1 MSEQTYAMADP
12 DYYAPVETLAELGRR
27 YRPSK
32 VPDGWEHA
40 EQSLWTSWSRTGRTL
55 PSQGWKVHVS
65 ARAERLPAVLDV
77 FAEECFARDVCF
89 KHVTAERLLL
99 VLQHKHASRTQSG
112 KLLVAYPDDE
122 DRARDLMN
130 VLSARLRDEQGQY
143 ILTDR
148 RFGDSKVVHYRYGA
162 FTARRRLLP
171 DGTGEPVIADGRGAL
186 VPDLREPGWH
196 LPAGIEDPFAPDD
209 DAAEEPDADFRG
221 FAFEH
226 AVRHSNGGGAYAGRQ
241 EATGRKVFI
250 KEARDHTGLSWDGRS
265 APERMEREWRAL
277 TELHAV
283 RPGLGPEPLAR
294 FRVWEHTF
302 LVTEFVEGVP
312 LNNWVTTHTPLVRPH
327 AGRADFDRYFADCA
341 AIITSLEHQVD
352 ELHRAGYVFGDI
364 SPGNVLIGPDGS
376 PRLIDFEAAH
386 LLDEP
391 PVAVATAGYAAPA
404 HLSREDP
411 KVQDAYGL
419 SALVRLMLGPNPGV
433 VERCP
438 GSLAHL
444 RADLARRAP
453 VPPALWARAERH
465 HPADEPAL
473 LPGPEAVAADP
484 RRHVRALRDE
494 VARALTAMAD
504 PERTDRIFPTV
515 PNGYATNTVCV
526 AYGTAGVL
534 HALRQAEVAVD
545 PALTERFRKDAV
557 AATRTLAPGLHTGL
571 AGVAWVLAD
580 LGLLDEAAELLATA
594 AAHPLTEH
602 RIGFADGAAGVA
614 TAHLALFAHTGD
626 AAHVETAERLLAPAR
641 TDESVAAGLA
651 PDDPTGWLHGRCGV
665 AWALAPLGTVT
676 GDTGLLDRGV
686 RLLCQ
691 ELDRAMPAEGPSPH
705 FPVSATDR
713 RSMPYLYCGTAGMLR
728 AVARYNRLR
737 PDDRLTAVEGA
748 LMPRLRTRYTVMPG
762 LYQGLAGLGFALSDL
777 AAVSGDAEHRE
788 HALDTAAAL
797 FKYAVPG
804 DDGVRF
810 LGDGLQRFS
819 ADLWSGSS
827 GILLFLHEV
836 LHPGRDRLFSLDRL
850 CTPGA
855 VDGGGTPTRP
865 GEDTRP

>member
-1 MSEQTYAMADP
+1 MSELTYAMADP
-12 DYYAPVETLAELGRR
+12 DYYAPVETLVERGRR

-32 VPDGWEHA
+32 VPDGWQHA
-40 EQSLWTSWSRTGRTL
+40 ERNLWTSWSRTGRTL
-55 PSQGWKVHVS
+55 PAQGWKVHVS

-77 FAEECFARDVCF
+77 FAEECFARNICF

-99 VLQHKHASRTQSG
+99 VLQHKHASRAQSG

-122 DRARDLMN
+122 DLARDLMN
-130 VLSARLRDEQGQY
+130 VLSARLRDERGQY

-171 DGTGEPVIADGRGAL
+171 DGTGEAVIADSRGTL

-196 LPAGIEDPFAPDD
+196 LPEGIEDPFTPADAPE
-209 DAAEEPDADFRG
+209 EEPEADFRG
-221 FAFEH
+221 YAFEY
-226 AVRHSNGGGAYAGRQ
+226 AVRHSNGGGAYVGRQ

-277 TELHAV
+277 TGLHAV
-283 RPGLGPEPLAR
+283 RPGLCPQPLAR
-294 FRVWEHTF
+294 FRVWEHEF

-312 LNNWVTTHTPLVRPH
+312 LSTWVTTRTPLVRPH
-327 AGRADFDRYFADCA
+327 ASREDFDRYFADCA
-341 AIITSLEHQVD
+341 AIIASLERQAD
-352 ELHRAGYVFGDI
+352 ELHEAGYVFGDI
-364 SPGNVLIGPDGS
+364 SPGNVLIGPDGGA
-376 PRLIDFEAAH
+376 RLIDFEAAH

-391 PVAVATAGYAAPA
+391 PVAVATTGYAAPA
-404 HLSREDP
+404 HLCREDP
-411 KVQDAYGL
+411 RVRDAYGI
-419 SALVRLMLGPNPGV
+419 SALVRLMLGPNLGV

-438 GSLAHL
+438 RSLEHL
-444 RADLARRAP
+444 RADLARRAD
-453 VPPALWARAERH
+453 VPPALWARAERY
-465 HPADEPAL
+465 HPAGGPAL

-504 PERTDRIFPTV
+504 PERTDRLFPTV
-515 PNGYATNTVCV
+515 PNGYSTNTVCV

-534 HALRQAEVAVD
+534 HALRHAEVAVD
-545 PALTERFRKDAV
+545 PALVERFRTDAL
-557 AATRTLAPGLHTGL
+557 AAGRRLAPGLHTGL

-580 LGLLDEAAELLATA
+580 HGLLDEAAELLAIA
-594 AAHPLTEH
+594 AAHPITG
-602 RIGFADGAAGVA
+602 RRVGFAEGAAGVA
-614 TAHLALFAHTGD
+614 MAHLALFEHTGD
-626 AAHVETAERLLAPAR
+626 LAHVETAERLLAPAR
-641 TDESVAAGLA
+641 TDEGVVAGLA

-665 AWALAPLGTVT
+665 AWALAPLGAVT
-676 GDTGLLDRGV
+676 EDTGLLDRGV

-691 ELDRAMPAEGPSPH
+691 ELDRAMPGEGSSPH

-713 RSMPYLYCGTAGMLR
+713 RSMPYLFCGTAGMLR
-728 AVARYNRLR
+728 AVARYRRLR

-748 LMPRLRTRYTVMPG
+748 LTPRLRTRYTVMPG
-762 LYQGLAGLGFALSDL
+762 LYQGLAGLGFALTDL

-804 DDGVRF
+804 AGGVRF

-819 ADLWSGSS
+819 ADLWSGSA
-827 GILLFLHEV
+827 GILLFLHEL

-850 CTPGA
+850 CAKAA
-855 VDGGGTPTRP
+855 VDDGGSPSAP
-865 GEDTRP
+865 